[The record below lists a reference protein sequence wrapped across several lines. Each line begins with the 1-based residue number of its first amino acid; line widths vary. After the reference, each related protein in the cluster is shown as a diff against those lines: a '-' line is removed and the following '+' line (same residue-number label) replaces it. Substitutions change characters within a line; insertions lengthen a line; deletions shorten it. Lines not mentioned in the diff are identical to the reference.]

1 VLLVCS
7 SDRPLALELAITSAL
22 RTSVRTLS
30 LDLTSATLLEIVRGP
45 LVLKSKNTLVYL
57 AYGPFSFGSARLFTY
72 SCLASYYSRILSC
85 ALIVIRRIAS
95 ACLSSTVLLGATDE
109 LPAYA
114 VSVVS
119 VGVPYVELLGVNRV
133 SFFRGRGAS

>member
-1 VLLVCS
+1 VC
-7 SDRPLALELAITSAL
+7 
-22 RTSVRTLS
+22 
-30 LDLTSATLLEIVRGP
+30 
-45 LVLKSKNTLVYL
+45 L
-57 AYGPFSFGSARLFTY
+57 AYGPFPFGSARSFTC
-72 SCLASYYSRILSC
+72 SRLASYYSRILSC

-95 ACLSSTVLLGATDE
+95 AYLSSTVLLGATDE

-114 VSVVS
+114 VSIVS